1 MKELREIQSQVFR
14 IGLSQNRDAVNK
26 LLVFCTNPESGNYH
40 YAERVFGYTEEPTLF
55 LYNLMIRASTKM
67 GNLRR
72 CVSLFVRLREDGL
85 SPDNFTFPFVLKAIG
100 CSKMVLEGKKIHG
113 LIVKTGFEFVSFV
126 RNSLMDMYTEMG
138 DVETLRFLFDE
149 NPERDLVCWNVLI
162 SGYVRC
168 GKFEDAL
175 VIYRK
180 MREESGFKPDE
191 ATLVSTLSACA
202 ALRNLELGKEIQLY
216 IRSEHEFTILLSNAL
231 LGMYSKC
238 GCLVQARQVFDEMP
252 VKNVITWTSIVSGY
266 VNSGLIDEARELFK
280 RSPVRDVVLWTAM
293 INGYV
298 QFNQIDEALSLFNEM
313 QTKGLK
319 PDGFTAVALLT
330 GCAQL
335 GALEQGRW
343 IHAYIEDHNIRMD
356 AVVGTALIDMYA
368 KCGFIEKSMEIFLKV
383 DERDRSIW
391 TAIICG
397 LALNGQTNKALEL
410 FSEMKLS
417 AVKPDDITFI
427 GVLSACNHAH
437 MVDEGRSYFESMK
450 TIYQIEPKL
459 EHYGCLVDL
468 LGRAGKISEVE
479 DIVEKIPNID
489 NVDDLLPLWGSLL
502 GACKIHGNVET
513 SERIA
518 KRLSAKESNNS
529 GILTLL
535 ANIYAAAERWE
546 DVNRVRRKMK
556 SLGVQKLPGC
566 SSIELNGVVHEF
578 LVGGSSHPEISNIY
592 SLLND
597 MSRVMFSSEENLRSI
612 KT

>member
-1 MKELREIQSQVFR
+1 
-14 IGLSQNRDAVNK
+14 
-26 LLVFCTNPESGNYH
+26 
-40 YAERVFGYTEEPTLF
+40 
-55 LYNLMIRASTKM
+55 
-67 GNLRR
+67 
-72 CVSLFVRLREDGL
+72 
-85 SPDNFTFPFVLKAIG
+85 
-100 CSKMVLEGKKIHG
+100 
-113 LIVKTGFEFVSFV
+113 
-126 RNSLMDMYTEMG
+126 MDMCS
-138 DVETLRFLFDE
+138 F
-149 NPERDLVCWNVLI
+149 
-162 SGYVRC
+162 
-168 GKFEDAL
+168 
-175 VIYRK
+175 
-180 MREESGFKPDE
+180 
-191 ATLVSTLSACA
+191 
-202 ALRNLELGKEIQLY
+202 
-216 IRSEHEFTILLSNAL
+216 
-231 LGMYSKC
+231 
-238 GCLVQARQVFDEMP
+238 
-252 VKNVITWTSIVSGY
+252 
-266 VNSGLIDEARELFK
+266 
-280 RSPVRDVVLWTAM
+280 
-293 INGYV
+293 
-298 QFNQIDEALSLFNEM
+298 QIDEALSLYNEM
-313 QTKGLK
+313 QTSGLK
-319 PDGFTAVALLT
+319 PDVFTVVALLT

-343 IHAYIEDHNIRMD
+343 ILGYIEDHNIRMD

-410 FSEMKLS
+410 FSEMKL
-417 AVKPDDITFI
+417 AGVKPDDITFI

-468 LGRAGKISEVE
+468 LGRAGKISEAE

-518 KRLSAKESNNS
+518 NRLSAKESNNS

-578 LVGGSSHPEISNIY
+578 HVGGSSHPEISNIY

>member
-1 MKELREIQSQVFR
+1 MSYQLKVPVLGLISLRFLAKSHQFFSSSTPKTRRLTKQEFLIHLQHCKSMKELRQIQSQVFR
-14 IGLSQNRDAVNK
+14 VGLSQNRDAVNE
-26 LLVFCTNPESGNYH
+26 LLVFCTDPKSGNFQ
-40 YAERVFGYTEEPTLF
+40 YAERVFSYTEEPTLF
-55 LYNLMIRASTKM
+55 LYNLMIRASTKL

-72 CVSLFVRLREDGL
+72 CVSLFIGLREDGL

-138 DVETLRFLFDE
+138 VEKLR
-149 NPERDLVCWNVLI
+149 N
-162 SGYVRC
+162 
-168 GKFEDAL
+168 AL

-216 IRSEHEFTILLSNAL
+216 IRSELGFTVLLSNAL

-238 GCLVQARQVFDEMP
+238 GCLIQARQVFDEMP
-252 VKNVITWTSIVSGY
+252 VKNLITWTSVVSGY
-266 VNSGLIDEARELFK
+266 VKAGQIDEARELFK
-280 RSPVRDVVLWTAM
+280 RSPVVLNWEPW
-293 INGYV
+293 N
-298 QFNQIDEALSLFNEM
+298 
-313 QTKGLK
+313 KG
-319 PDGFTAVALLT
+319 DGSMDTSK
-330 GCAQL
+330 
-335 GALEQGRW
+335 
-343 IHAYIEDHNIRMD
+343 DHNIRMD
-356 AVVGTALIDMYA
+356 AVVGAALIDMYA

-410 FSEMKLS
+410 FSEMKL
-417 AVKPDDITFI
+417 AGVKPDDITSI
-427 GVLSACNHAH
+427 
-437 MVDEGRSYFESMK
+437 
-450 TIYQIEPKL
+450 

-468 LGRAGKISEVE
+468 LGRAGKISEAE

-489 NVDDLLPLWGSLL
+489 NADNLLPLWGSLL

-518 KRLSAKESNNS
+518 NRLSVKESNNS

-546 DVNRVRRKMK
+546 DVNRVGRKMK
-556 SLGVQKLPGC
+556 SLGGQKLPGC
-566 SSIELNGVVHEF
+566 SSIELNGVIHEF

-597 MSRVMFSSEENLRSI
+597 TSRVMFSSEENLRSI

>member
-1 MKELREIQSQVFR
+1 
-14 IGLSQNRDAVNK
+14 
-26 LLVFCTNPESGNYH
+26 
-40 YAERVFGYTEEPTLF
+40 
-55 LYNLMIRASTKM
+55 M

-138 DVETLRFLFDE
+138 DVETLRFLFEE
-149 NPERDLVCWNVLI
+149 NPERDLVCWNFLV

-202 ALRNLELGKEIQLY
+202 ALRNLEL
-216 IRSEHEFTILLSNAL
+216 
-231 LGMYSKC
+231 
-238 GCLVQARQVFDEMP
+238 
-252 VKNVITWTSIVSGY
+252 
-266 VNSGLIDEARELFK
+266 
-280 RSPVRDVVLWTAM
+280 AM

-313 QTKGLK
+313 QTRGLK
-319 PDGFTAVALLT
+319 PDGFTVVALLT

-343 IHAYIEDHNIRMD
+343 IHGYIEDHNIRMD
-356 AVVGTALIDMYA
+356 AVVD
-368 KCGFIEKSMEIFLKV
+368 
-383 DERDRSIW
+383 
-391 TAIICG
+391 
-397 LALNGQTNKALEL
+397 NKALEL
-410 FSEMKLS
+410 FSEMKL
-417 AVKPDDITFI
+417 AGVKPDDITFI

-468 LGRAGKISEVE
+468 LGRAGKISEAE

-518 KRLSAKESNNS
+518 KRLSAKESNSS

-578 LVGGSSHPEISNIY
+578 HVGGSSHPEISNIY